1 MMFTNSS
8 RESIENRIGI
18 QSFAT
23 SQAQCKDG
31 KFSFEFGSE
40 KYRPFEGAGCD
51 GSTWAIALPS
61 QMKRFDYMDITD
73 VKLYIS
79 YTARSGKTAANVTG
93 EWNAYESQW
102 GNGSEG
108 LVHEIQLSRDMPEW
122 FNELKT
128 GEATQY
134 ILTLDQIKSCL
145 PYSTNASSVA
155 VNAWLRG
162 DPSVGSISLENKG
175 KRTLFQSSPV
185 PPSLLSGVGAVSQ
198 NVVVYTSSLDRTKP
212 FELYIQVCYILGD
225 N

>member
-1 MMFTNSS
+1 MFTNTS
-8 RESIENRIGI
+8 RGSIENRIGI

-51 GSTWAIALPS
+51 GSTWTIALPS

-79 YTARSGKTAANVTG
+79 YTARSGKTAADVTG

-102 GNGSEG
+102 KIAG
-108 LVHEIQLSRDMPEW
+108 LVHEIQLSRDLPEW

-155 VNAWLRG
+155 VNVWLRG
-162 DPSVGSISLENKG
+162 DPSAGSISLENEG
-175 KRTLFQSSPV
+175 NRTLFQSSLV
-185 PPSLLSGVGAVSQ
+185 PPNSLSGVGAVSQ
-198 NVVVYTSSLDRTKP
+198 NIVVYTSSLNRTKP
-212 FELYIQVCYILGD
+212 FELYIQVLYILGA